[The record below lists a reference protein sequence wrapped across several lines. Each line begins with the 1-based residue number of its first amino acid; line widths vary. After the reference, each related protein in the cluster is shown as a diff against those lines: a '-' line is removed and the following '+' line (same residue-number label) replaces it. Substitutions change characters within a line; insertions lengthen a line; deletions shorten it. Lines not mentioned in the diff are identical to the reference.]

1 MCASSDLAKGDPVTA
16 LHHSNRELAIA
27 VAAKLPPR
35 NISQRKLAHAS
46 ICVSALSDLSAQ
58 ANSISDVGLSAPLLE
73 SSGSSNLLL
82 GGILHCCRELGFIC
96 KELATRL
103 QEA

>member
-35 NISQRKLAHAS
+35 NIWQRTLVHAS